1 VAPGVGI
8 YATVPGGGCG
18 FVGGTSFSAPEV
30 TALAG
35 LLSARGLPDDWA
47 RRRMQSTT
55 TDLGVDGDD
64 PLYGYGRIDAGVA
77 VR

>member
-1 VAPGVGI
+1 MAPGVGI

-30 TALAG
+30 TALAR
-35 LLSARGLPDDWA
+35 LLSARGLTDDGA
-47 RRRMQSTT
+47 RRRMQSTA
-55 TDLGVDGDD
+55 TDLGADGDD
-64 PLYGYGRIDAGVA
+64 PLYRYGCIDAGAA